1 MIKIIDESM
10 NNEEIEYVFKIF
22 DVNDDKSIS
31 LEEFETYLKWKVFYR
46 KLKSIFWNKKIFF
59 FNFFKFRKKKKIP
72 KHFFLWLFLLKKNKK
87 K

>member
-31 LEEFETYLKWKVFYR
+31 LEEFETYLK
-46 KLKSIFWNKKIFF
+46 
-59 FNFFKFRKKKKIP
+59 
-72 KHFFLWLFLLKKNKK
+72 
-87 K
+87 